1 MRGPEAHRRRS
12 TMRIIAG
19 IYKGRRLKTLPGMSI
34 RPTTDRL
41 RETIFNILAAEIEG
55 ARVADLCAG
64 SGAVAIEALSR
75 GAAQAVLVEQ
85 SARATAVI
93 RENLR
98 QCAIREEA
106 LVLQRPVLPALRS
119 LAAQG
124 RSFDLIYFDPPYDS
138 PLYEPVINAIDRE
151 GLLAPAGTLLVEH
164 HRSHPLLPTTPSLR
178 PFREIVQGEIRVTLY
193 RQERVVGSSLDE
205 KAPSS
210 PLEECILAPKKNL
223 PRREKGEPKEQSKGE
238 VPP

>member
-1 MRGPEAHRRRS
+1 
-12 TMRIIAG
+12 MRIIAG
-19 IYKGRRLKTLPGMSI
+19 LYKGRRLKTLPGMSI

-75 GAAQAVLVEQ
+75 GAAEAVLVEQ

-98 QCAIREEA
+98 QCAIREQA

-119 LAAQG
+119 LATLG
-124 RSFDLIYFDPPYDS
+124 RRFELIYFDPPYNS

-151 GLLAPAGTLLVEH
+151 ELLTLDGTLLVEH
-164 HRSHPLLPTTPSLR
+164 HRSHPLLPTTQSLR
-178 PFREIVQGEIRVTLY
+178 PFREIVQGEVRVTLY
-193 RQERVVGSSLDE
+193 RRDRVIGFRSDA
-205 KAPSS
+205 KDPDS
-210 PLEECILAPKKNL
+210 PLEIRLHPPGENL
-223 PRREKGEPKEQSKGE
+223 SMEEER
-238 VPP
+238 

>member
-1 MRGPEAHRRRS
+1 
-12 TMRIIAG
+12 MRIIAG
-19 IYKGRRLKTLPGMSI
+19 LYKGRRLKTLPGMSV

-41 RETIFNILAAEIEG
+41 RVTIFNILAAEIEG

-75 GAAQAVLVEQ
+75 GAAEAVLVEQ

-119 LAAQG
+119 LATLD
-124 RSFDLIYFDPPYDS
+124 RRFDLIYFDPPYES
-138 PLYEPVINAIDRE
+138 PLYEPVINAIDQHE
-151 GLLAPAGTLLVEH
+151 LLTPDGTLLVEH

-178 PFREIVQGEIRVTLY
+178 PFREIVQGEVRVTLY
-193 RQERVVGSSLDE
+193 RRDRVIGFGIDE
-205 KAPSS
+205 KDPDS
-210 PLEECILAPKKNL
+210 PLQIRRHPPAENLSMEEE
-223 PRREKGEPKEQSKGE
+223 RWQEEKE
-238 VPP
+238 

>member
-1 MRGPEAHRRRS
+1 
-12 TMRIIAG
+12 MRIIAG
-19 IYKGRRLKTLPGMSI
+19 LYKGRRLKTLPGMSV

-75 GAAQAVLVEQ
+75 GAAEAVLVEQ

-119 LAAQG
+119 LATLD
-124 RSFDLIYFDPPYDS
+124 RRFDLIYFDPPYES
-138 PLYEPVINAIDRE
+138 PLYEPVINAIDQH
-151 GLLAPAGTLLVEH
+151 GTLLVEH

-178 PFREIVQGEIRVTLY
+178 PFREIVQGEVRVTLY
-193 RQERVVGSSLDE
+193 RRDRVIGFGIDE
-205 KAPSS
+205 KDPDS
-210 PLEECILAPKKNL
+210 PLQIRRHPPAENLSMEEE
-223 PRREKGEPKEQSKGE
+223 RWQEEKE
-238 VPP
+238 